1 MSNRKTDLVTGIVL
15 AVFALWYL
23 YQSFSIRMFAA
34 MGKVAVNSATMPK
47 LWAVCMLLLSA
58 ALISRYFRK
67 GKAEKAEKA
76 EKKAG
81 SGSILADNAEVIAT
95 FVSLIVYVA
104 LLKYAGFI
112 VSTSLYVFAQTIILM
127 QKHERSYVKAGVLA
141 VVFSVAA
148 YFLFVHVLAVLLP
161 IGTWFEPLFR

>member
-1 MSNRKTDLVTGIVL
+1 MSNRKIDLVAGIVL
-15 AVFALWYL
+15 AIFALWYL

-47 LWAVCMLLLSA
+47 LWAICMLLLAA

-67 GKAEKAEKA
+67 GKAKKA

-95 FVSLIVYVA
+95 FVSLIVYVV

-127 QKHERSYVKAGVLA
+127 QKHERNYVKAGVLA
-141 VVFSVAA
+141 IVFSVVA